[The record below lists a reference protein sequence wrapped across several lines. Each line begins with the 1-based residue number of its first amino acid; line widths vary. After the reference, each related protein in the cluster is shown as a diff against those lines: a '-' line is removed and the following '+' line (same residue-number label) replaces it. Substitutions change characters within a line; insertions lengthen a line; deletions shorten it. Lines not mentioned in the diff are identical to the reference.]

1 MIDAAAGDGEWRTTK
16 LLSVALRSGNATSN
30 RGEVMLRHDQN
41 ASSVDEA
48 VDPSKEKDG
57 RPDMI
62 DRAPRVRLCRSSNL
76 INTTSPRGKRDT

>member
-1 MIDAAAGDGEWRTTK
+1 
-16 LLSVALRSGNATSN
+16 
-30 RGEVMLRHDQN
+30 MLRHDQN

-62 DRAPRVRLCRSSNL
+62 DRAPRVKLHRSSNL
-76 INTTSPRGKRDT
+76 IKTTRMGGKRDT